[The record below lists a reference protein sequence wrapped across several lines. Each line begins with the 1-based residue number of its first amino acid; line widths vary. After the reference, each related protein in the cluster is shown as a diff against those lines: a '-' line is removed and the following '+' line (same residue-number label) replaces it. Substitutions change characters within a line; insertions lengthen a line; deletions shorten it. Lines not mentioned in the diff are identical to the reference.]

1 MHYYKEDDKT
11 IYKYHVYFD
20 REKVTK
26 LLDEVIERCS
36 IISYQ
41 EVEATKVFNP
51 NTDIKNARIKNL
63 TTEKIRQID
72 YNDFYS
78 LPEDL
83 YRFTFYKYEYTR
95 LANLI
100 IALLNNDASVIDE
113 IFNPVSISNP
123 NFDEK
128 LSILYKQ
135 LSLEEN
141 HNTKSLERI
150 YKEIKMINELKNQNI
165 NQVSDSSYYIRLQNM
180 IYINLESTL
189 DKDIRDKYD
198 KFYGIK
204 LTKKM

>member
-11 IYKYHVYFD
+11 IYKYDVYFD
-20 REKVTK
+20 RKKVTK

-100 IALLNNDASVIDE
+100 IALLNGDASVIDE

-141 HNTKSLERI
+141 HNTKSLEKI

-180 IYINLESTL
+180 IHINLESTL
-189 DKDIRDKYD
+189 DKDIKDKYD